1 MKKRKSHRAN
11 FFFCLSILFLCAEMK
26 SSTFIFAD
34 EATNGFI
41 RDKYTLGK
49 ELGSGTFSIVRLATE
64 KATGRKLAVKIIDK
78 SNIDVSK
85 ESLKVEVTV
94 MKKLD
99 HPHAV
104 KLVDLYESPRR
115 VYLVLPLLE
124 GGELFE
130 RLVNDHP
137 DGYSEADAS
146 RIIRTILE
154 AVAYMHSNGIA
165 HRDLKPENILYATK
179 AHDSPL
185 MITDFGLAKITTPEV
200 MMKTACGTPTYVA
213 PEVLLAEEDGTTY
226 GLQADMWSVG
236 VIAYV
241 LLCGYPPFFS
251 PTDDPDE
258 LFDHIID
265 GEFDF
270 PQDPW
275 ASISFYA
282 KDFIRNLLTKDPR
295 ARLEAKKALD
305 HPWLRNVKAF

>member
-1 MKKRKSHRAN
+1 MSVDSFLSTSSIEGSKKDQYELESVIGQGKFSTVRRVRDRKTG
-11 FFFCLSILFLCAEMK
+11 E
-26 SSTFIFAD
+26 TF
-34 EATNGFI
+34 
-41 RDKYTLGK
+41 
-49 ELGSGTFSIVRLATE
+49 
-64 KATGRKLAVKIIDK
+64 AVKIIDRK
-78 SNIDVSK
+78 SIDK
-85 ESLKVEVTV
+85 GTIDMEIMLLKTL
-94 MKKLD
+94 K
-99 HPHAV
+99 HRSIV
-104 KLVDLYESPRR
+104 KMIDYYESTRR
-115 VYLVLPLLE
+115 VYLFMPLLE